1 MVMHDR
7 FHFSMAPGHV
17 ATGGLLY
24 GVFTPQCFDAYFTS
38 FDFLQVEC
46 GKAVVSK
53 LLGYLIIV
61 GSFILK
67 LPQIL
72 KIVAAGNVAGLNP
85 SSFYLEV
92 ITFQA
97 SVVYNVLRG
106 YPISSWGESAVI
118 LIQNVIL
125 VLLLWYYSGAT
136 KSTQF
141 VGVVA
146 FVALGAGM
154 FYLPSEFDW
163 VLPSAGI
170 PLSVMARIPQ
180 ILSNFKQ
187 GHTGQLAFLT
197 LFLNFGGSAARLFTT
212 LQETGD
218 QVVLLG
224 FAISMLL
231 NGTLLA
237 QIGLYWSATDAAV
250 AIQTKKKTQ

>member
-1 MVMHDR
+1 MHDR

-24 GVFTPQCFDAYFTS
+24 GVFTPQCFDAYFTR

-125 VLLLWYYSGAT
+125 VLLLWYYSGAA

-180 ILSNFKQ
+180 
-187 GHTGQLAFLT
+187 TFLLHRIMT
-197 LFLNFGGSAARLFTT
+197 RSQRIA
-212 LQETGD
+212 QETGD

-250 AIQTKKKTQ
+250 AKAIQTKKKTQ

>member
-24 GVFTPQCFDAYFTS
+24 GVFTPQCFDAYFTR

-125 VLLLWYYSGAT
+125 VLLLWYYSGAA
-136 KSTQF
+136 KSTQL

-212 LQETGD
+212 LQ
-218 QVVLLG
+218 VRPS
-224 FAISMLL
+224 FSIAS
-231 NGTLLA
+231 
-237 QIGLYWSATDAAV
+237 
-250 AIQTKKKTQ
+250 

>member
-1 MVMHDR
+1 
-7 FHFSMAPGHV
+7 MAPAPEAS
-17 ATGGLLY
+17 ATLLY
-24 GVFTPQCFDAYFTS
+24 GVFTPECFDAYFTR

-53 LLGYLIIV
+53 VLGYLIIV

-72 KIVAAGNVAGLNP
+72 KIVAAGNVAGLSP

-92 ITFQA
+92 VTFLA
-97 SVVYNVLRG
+97 SVIYNVIRG
-106 YPISSWGESAVI
+106 YPISTWGESAVI
-118 LIQNVIL
+118 LVQNVLL
-125 VLLLWYYSGAT
+125 VVLLWYYSSAPKT
-136 KSTQF
+136 TQLLGVVTF
-141 VGVVA
+141 VG
-146 FVALGAGM
+146 LGAGM
-154 FYLPSEFDW
+154 YHLPSEFDW
-163 VLPSAGI
+163 VLPSASI
-170 PLSVMARIPQ
+170 PLSVAARIPQ
-180 ILSNFKQ
+180 IISNFRQ

-231 NGTLLA
+231 NGTLLT
-237 QIGLYWSATDAAV
+237 QILIYWKATDAVLAKE
-250 AIQTKKKTQ
+250 AQKKKH